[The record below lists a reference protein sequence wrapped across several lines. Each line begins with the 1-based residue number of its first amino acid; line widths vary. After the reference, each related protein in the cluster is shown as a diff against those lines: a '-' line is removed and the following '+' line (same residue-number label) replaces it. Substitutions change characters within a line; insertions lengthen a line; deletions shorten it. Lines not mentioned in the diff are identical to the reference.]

1 MKVSR
6 TSSYR
11 VNLPFFERR
20 EISNTVTVDHID
32 LGYSD
37 EEWAKGMQD
46 DDKAAQQEMELIRY
60 ADTLLERVEQR
71 DLDWAAK
78 HCEPDRS
85 VFGTDSRSDRRGR

>member
-11 VNLPFFERR
+11 VNLPYFERR

-32 LGYSD
+32 LGYTD
-37 EEWAKGMQD
+37 EEWAEGMRD
-46 DDKAAQQEMELIRY
+46 ENKTAQQEKELLQY
-60 ADTLLERVEQR
+60 ADEMLGRVEKA
-71 DLDWAAK
+71 DLDWVRQ